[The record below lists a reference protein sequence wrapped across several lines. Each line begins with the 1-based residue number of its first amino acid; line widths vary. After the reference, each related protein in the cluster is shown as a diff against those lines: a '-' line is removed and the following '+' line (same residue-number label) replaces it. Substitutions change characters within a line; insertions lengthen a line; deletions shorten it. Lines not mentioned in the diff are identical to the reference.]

1 MKRKTSLIAAAVL
14 AAAALSACGG
24 GSHDV
29 ASSLVVVFI
38 IVSSSSSSGG
48 GSTVQQLDT
57 AQVLALAQ
65 QTSEVSSPF
74 QVNDGAL
81 TLTDT
86 SDTSQAIVIDAM

>member
-1 MKRKTSLIAAAVL
+1 MP
-14 AAAALSACGG
+14 
-24 GSHDV
+24 
-29 ASSLVVVFI
+29 
-38 IVSSSSSSGG
+38 
-48 GSTVQQLDT
+48 QQLDT

-65 QTSEVSSPF
+65 QTSETSSPF